1 LIAAEGRGDARPRR
15 CGFPAGDPG
24 TRFARK
30 GFPMYTR
37 ATPPRVAA
45 LFALLSLVVLGSTLI
60 AALRASHPAA
70 SRGPVGPT
78 GLSGRF
84 APQPG
89 AEPREDLSSQE
100 EWETFWTQRLTYPTG
115 RFDPAWISNA
125 VAEDRRV
132 PRAVP
137 GGQVIY
143 DRERSRSPLELDPNR
158 FTSLGPQSVNAFGR
172 NWSGRINSIAFDPV
186 STNVAYLAVNGGG
199 IWKTTNCCS
208 ETTTFAPV
216 TDLPDIPIIAVDDV
230 TV

>member
-1 LIAAEGRGDARPRR
+1 
-15 CGFPAGDPG
+15 
-24 TRFARK
+24 
-30 GFPMYTR
+30 MYTR

-158 FTSLGPQSVNAFGR
+158 FTSLGP
-172 NWSGRINSIAFDPV
+172 
-186 STNVAYLAVNGGG
+186 
-199 IWKTTNCCS
+199 
-208 ETTTFAPV
+208 
-216 TDLPDIPIIAVDDV
+216 
-230 TV
+230 